1 MCEWS
6 MLISP
11 KHTFQR
17 NTKDLTKE
25 IQILFILIL
34 MLIVRILFRE
44 RNVVTVAMESVHDV
58 SM

>member
-6 MLISP
+6 MLILP
-11 KHTFQR
+11 EHTFQR
-17 NTKDLTKE
+17 NTKDLPKA
-25 IQILFILIL
+25 IQILSLLILI
-34 MLIVRILFRE
+34 ILLRE